1 MLLETG
7 RPASPPGRVRGRR
20 EKHAQD
26 DGHSIPIGASVKT
39 KLPAVSMDGSLCL
52 DFDFEFLTQ
61 SGSFWPLPVRK
72 VRKGDRK

>member
-7 RPASPPGRVRGRR
+7 RPVSAPGRTRGRR
-20 EKHAQD
+20 EKHARGD
-26 DGHSIPIGASVKT
+26 WRSIPIGAGVKT

-61 SGSFWPLPVRK
+61 SGRFWLPPARE